1 MLLQGVMMLSKLL
14 FKSHQAVLWVRSIFS
29 DQQVR
34 GTSSGNFVV
43 GINFGGQAVTIEGD
57 RWLAFEEALAMGL
70 SMPEVQITH
79 SSLRPSPGATYGIS
93 QMLNTAV
100 FKAKAITLQ
109 HPLPDGPYD
118 LYLWVME
125 NYQSDWHS
133 LKVSTG
139 DQVLVSVIGQ
149 LKLGDWIKYGPYRV
163 MVSQG
168 HLNLTLTSNVVADA
182 HLMGLSI
189 FAANSAD

>member
-1 MLLQGVMMLSKLL
+1 MLSKLL

-57 RWLAFEEALAMGL
+57 RWLAFEAALAMGL
-70 SMPEVQITH
+70 SIPEVQTTH
-79 SSLRPSPGATYGIS
+79 SYLRPNPEATYGIS

-100 FKAKAITLQ
+100 FKAKVIRLQ
-109 HPLPDGPYD
+109 HPLPDGPYE

-139 DQVLVSVIGQ
+139 DQVLAPAIGQ
-149 LKLGDWIKYGPYRV
+149 LKLGDWAKYGPYRV
-163 MVSQG
+163 RVSQG
-168 HLNLTLTSNVVADA
+168 RLDLTLTSNVVADA
-182 HLMGLSI
+182 HLMGLSV
-189 FAANSAD
+189 FEANHTS

>member
-1 MLLQGVMMLSKLL
+1 MLSKLL
-14 FKSHQAVLWVRSIFS
+14 FKFYQAVLWVRTLFS
-29 DQQVR
+29 GKQVR

-43 GINFGGQAVTIEGD
+43 GINFGGQAVTVEGD

-70 SMPEVQITH
+70 SIPEVQITH
-79 SSLRPSPGATYGIS
+79 SYVRPSPAATYGIS

-163 MVSQG
+163 IVSQG
-168 HLNLTLTSNVVADA
+168 RLGLTLTSNVVADA

-189 FAANSAD
+189 FAANSADYGDHHSG